1 MTRYSHR
8 KKTAIL
14 LVLGMSSVAAMGGM
28 VTSQTDDSG
37 DEAAT
42 SPPPSDEPTPENNVL
57 DVVEQQKKMTVRLAT
72 RSGGKLQEYKEVR
85 EQQEAVATKEVLH
98 PIDDLSRYEAVRVLA
113 TGYTAGAESTGK
125 KKGHPA
131 YGITKSGIKVH
142 RGIYSTIAADPDVFP
157 IGSVL
162 YIPDYGYGVV
172 ADTGAAIKGKKLDL
186 YFRTV
191 DEVYNEWGKR
201 NIKVYVIKK
210 GDGRLTQKQF
220 EQYNRTAEANG
231 IAYRDIKN
239 GGG

>member
-14 LVLGMSSVAAMGGM
+14 LVLGMSSVAAMGAM

-37 DEAAT
+37 DETAIT
-42 SPPPSDEPTPENNVL
+42 PPTPDEPSPESKVI
-57 DVVEQQKKMTVRLAT
+57 DVEQKKAFRLAS
-72 RSGGKLQEYKEVR
+72 RSSSEFPKHGAKEA
-85 EQQEAVATKEVLH
+85 QMLH
-98 PIDDLSRYEAVRVLA
+98 PIDDLSRYEAVDVLA

-125 KKGHPA
+125 TKSHPA

-142 RGIYSTIAADPDVFP
+142 RGIYSTIAADPDIFP

-172 ADTGAAIKGKKLDL
+172 ADTGSAIKGKKLDL
-186 YFRTV
+186 YFKTV

-201 NIKVYVIKK
+201 NIEVYVIKK
-210 GDGRLTQKQF
+210 GDGQLTQKQF
-220 EQYNRTAEANG
+220 EEYNKIAEANG
-231 IAYRDIKN
+231 LAIPQ
-239 GGG
+239 

>member
-14 LVLGMSSVAAMGGM
+14 LVLGMSSVAAMGAM

-37 DEAAT
+37 DETAIT
-42 SPPPSDEPTPENNVL
+42 PPTPDEPSPESKVI
-57 DVVEQQKKMTVRLAT
+57 DVEQKKAFRLAS
-72 RSGGKLQEYKEVR
+72 RSSEFPKHGAKEA
-85 EQQEAVATKEVLH
+85 QMLH
-98 PIDDLSRYEAVRVLA
+98 PIDDLSRYEAVDVLA

-125 KKGHPA
+125 TKSHPA

-142 RGIYSTIAADPDVFP
+142 RGIYSTIAADPDIFP

-172 ADTGAAIKGKKLDL
+172 ADTGSAIKGKKLDL
-186 YFRTV
+186 YFKTV

-201 NIKVYVIKK
+201 NIEVYVIKK
-210 GDGRLTQKQF
+210 GDGQLTQKQF
-220 EQYNRTAEANG
+220 EEYNKIAEANG
-231 IAYRDIKN
+231 LAIPQ
-239 GGG
+239 